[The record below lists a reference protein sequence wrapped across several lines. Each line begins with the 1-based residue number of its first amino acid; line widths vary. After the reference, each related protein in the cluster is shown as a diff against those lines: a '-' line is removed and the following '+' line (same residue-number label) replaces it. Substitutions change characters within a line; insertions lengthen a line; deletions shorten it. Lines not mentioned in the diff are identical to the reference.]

1 VTEILKKAVDK
12 ICDTLADHEQ
22 DAFGRYLLAMM
33 EDEARW
39 QAAFAKSPDKL
50 RKLADQA
57 LAAYRAG
64 RTSVLDPEKL

>member
-1 VTEILKKAVDK
+1 VTELLKKAFEKVSEVLPHK
-12 ICDTLADHEQ
+12 EQ